1 MNKKLQDFLASNL
14 LDKYIVGATS
24 SQENIEVEYF
34 IDHFEEAKKAYD
46 VGQKN
51 LETLAKVNG
60 KPAPDVLK
68 NVLNKINSIDST
80 TENPHTKVIHIT
92 QKETSTPWY
101 FMAASVAAVIF
112 AIAATALYFD
122 NKSLKS
128 ENQVVVEEIFDLRS
142 DIEKTN
148 AQLSDLM
155 RKFQK
160 LNNPDTQK
168 YVLSG
173 NERASNLKTVA
184 YINPV
189 EKTSMLDIISL
200 PQLPEDQ
207 CYQIWGELQDRMVSL
222 GIIEPNDAKIKPLP
236 YLDSLTALTITIE
249 EKGGNV
255 VTSPEREVA
264 EIHLNQ

>member
-1 MNKKLQDFLASNL
+1 MKKNLQEFLASNL
-14 LDKYIVGATS
+14 LDRYITGATS
-24 SQENIEVEYF
+24 SEENIDVEYF
-34 IDHFEEAKKAYD
+34 INNFEEAQIAYET
-46 VGQKN
+46 GQKN
-51 LETLAKVNG
+51 LEILAKAES
-60 KPAPDVLK
+60 KTAPDLLK
-68 NVLNKINSIDST
+68 NILKEVNTK
-80 TENPHTKVIHIT
+80 PHNEHSKVIHIT
-92 QKETSTPWY
+92 QNSITTPWY
-101 FMAASVAAVIF
+101 FMAASLAAVIF

-173 NERASNLKTVA
+173 NERAKNLKTVA

-222 GIIEPNDAKIKPLP
+222 GIIHPNDAKIKPLP

-255 VTSPEREVA
+255 VNTPEREVA